1 MEAKRLVP
9 YSVYLDEWIVKEL
22 KKKAK
27 SRQASSLIRDAVTS
41 ILKGHDTYA
50 AGYNS
55 GLQAAIELVADNVLA
70 NRISFENKTISKHLV
85 DQLKELAK

>member
-27 SRQASSLIRDAVTS
+27 SRQASSLIRDAVS
-41 ILKGHDTYA
+41 AVLKGHDNYSG
-50 AGYNS
+50 GYNS
-55 GLQAAIELVADNVLA
+55 GVQAAIDVVGDNLLA
-70 NRISFENKTISKHLV
+70 NKISFEGKTISKHLV
-85 DQLKELAK
+85 DHLKELKK